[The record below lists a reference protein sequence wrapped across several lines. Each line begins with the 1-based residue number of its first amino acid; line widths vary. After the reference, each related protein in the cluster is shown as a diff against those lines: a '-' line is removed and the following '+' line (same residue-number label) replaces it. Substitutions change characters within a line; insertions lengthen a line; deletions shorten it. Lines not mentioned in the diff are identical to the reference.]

1 MLESQEVKYFASHT
15 HIKFY
20 SNIQSLPTKRGERQ
34 FLSFELKT
42 AGALFLV
49 EIYYI
54 YSPGNLPRL
63 NHIRHIAWMQLLVA
77 IFVVTSDAISRDS
90 ARRDTIHGPSS
101 DRVHAGLGKTIG
113 PAARIFNKRMPC
125 LPCFWGGSNFGWE
138 TVPENLLKNGYA
150 SIQIY
155 SSRVLAQ
162 SLAPANVLEIG
173 HLVTVITGMHIQGVT
188 GANMGLTGAS
198 QGLKHGPCNPCSW
211 PSRGC
216 P

>member
-1 MLESQEVKYFASHT
+1 MLAFFPESACHVGITRSKVLCFTHT

-34 FLSFELKT
+34 FLLFELKT
-42 AGALFLV
+42 ALALFLV

-113 PAARIFNKRMPC
+113 PAARIFTKGC
-125 LPCFWGGSNFGWE
+125 HVYHVSGGSNFGWE
-138 TVPENLLKNGYA
+138 TVPENLQKWVR
-150 SIQIY
+150 IY
-155 SSRVLAQ
+155 SNIFKSGPGAVSASKEKSWRLQTSWRLA
-162 SLAPANVLEIG
+162 
-173 HLVTVITGMHIQGVT
+173 T
-188 GANMGLTGAS
+188 
-198 QGLKHGPCNPCSW
+198 W
-211 PSRGC
+211 
-216 P
+216 

>member
-1 MLESQEVKYFASHT
+1 MFGDTCVSLFPESACHVGITRSKVLCFTHT

-42 AGALFLV
+42 AVALFLV
-49 EIYYI
+49 EIYSI

-101 DRVHAGLGKTIG
+101 DRVHAGLGIG
-113 PAARIFNKRMPC
+113 PLDRPPEFSTKGC
-125 LPCFWGGSNFGWE
+125 HVYHVSGSNFGWE

-162 SLAPANVLEIG
+162 
-173 HLVTVITGMHIQGVT
+173 
-188 GANMGLTGAS
+188 
-198 QGLKHGPCNPCSW
+198 
-211 PSRGC
+211 
-216 P
+216 

>member
-42 AGALFLV
+42 AVALFLV
-49 EIYYI
+49 KIYSI

-101 DRVHAGLGKTIG
+101 DRVHAGLGKDQPTG
-113 PAARIFNKRMPC
+113 RQNSQQKDAMFTMFLGGRILDGKRYLKTC
-125 LPCFWGGSNFGWE
+125 
-138 TVPENLLKNGYA
+138 KNGYA

-162 SLAPANVLEIG
+162 
-173 HLVTVITGMHIQGVT
+173 
-188 GANMGLTGAS
+188 
-198 QGLKHGPCNPCSW
+198 
-211 PSRGC
+211 
-216 P
+216 